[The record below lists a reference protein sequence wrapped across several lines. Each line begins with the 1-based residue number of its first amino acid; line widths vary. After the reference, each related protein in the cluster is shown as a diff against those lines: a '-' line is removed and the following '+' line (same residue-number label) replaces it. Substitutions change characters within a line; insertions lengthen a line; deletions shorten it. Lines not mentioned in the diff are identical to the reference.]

1 MDLSKLNIK
10 SLNSKLSHKMP
21 DGSWMPGLKHM
32 QKGGE
37 PEETIVSEKGYDYK
51 KIYDPSSGTT
61 MYYTKPSRGTNWQD
75 LQNGRNDRALTSVK
89 ARVFKDAPIE
99 DWENHPEKAD
109 WENQMR
115 SASENKTNPVSW
127 LRNELRKEAEDN
139 LQGVDIDYSKYGV
152 KVVQYPYGGDY
163 GGHVMPPGHIEAQ
176 LYDKK
181 TGKLVTD
188 LGKDKN
194 GNKIVSYVNRWSI
207 DEDNAPL
214 IPAHWEDR
222 KDVRVVDLE
231 LDPAGIK
238 KFITEAATFTGT
250 DKSNL
255 ERNHRE
261 IWNTIY
267 DAERSMASDKSEKL
281 IIPTALGT
289 GKKGAYDFSSSN
301 CADGVCSAIGLD
313 DSKYINAGITDPTE
327 VMDRILVNPEWKNVR
342 KNETGARVSPD
353 EGIKRLIKDK
363 TGYDL
368 TDASAKGISEY
379 LNNIDEG
386 TAEKIGFGAY
396 DVYKNYLANSDAYAA
411 RDEAFDAV
419 KENSSL
425 LSPQYYGA
433 TAADLAN
440 KLNYAGQTIGNA
452 YDAYQLIPDGT
463 IPTAIGVAANEGI
476 KYIEDNTDLQ
486 FDMEGVGNI
495 PSYWGNKISSAVDY
509 LNPFKD
515 GGNLPKAQFA
525 GQPGPGFGEVDAE
538 ESGFGNSMNTDYG
551 LDFDKSNAKR
561 TGKFKGGLDK
571 FANSN
576 GRYSDL
582 TSRYGSYNQ
591 WSQSNDKSFRAPIQS
606 AYMPMDL
613 GTRGNVAGAISTLAE
628 SSGRLF
634 GRKDKDGDGLMDG
647 AFADTKAKKN
657 RHQARKQLEKSQN
670 YDYKVTADPNDPT
683 KYVNSSLNLY
693 NASEKENPASLQT
706 VDDWNSKLTGDN
718 VYANFD
724 TKTNRYN
731 VGYANPDLMS
741 RNEKLRPS
749 SINDLR
755 KLNKKLDPSK
765 QSALSQ
771 LAQDADAFNAADDIP
786 EGTTFGVNKDGE
798 SMRYDAGK
806 QTEEDKINYYN
817 KMMMKKFGG
826 HMQEGGQPSP
836 EEMAMMQAQQEQAQQ
851 PQQAQAQQEGGGD
864 ETVQLMQQIQAA
876 LEGGA
881 QPQEVMIQLLQAGMQ
896 PETIAQVFVQLG
908 MPEDQIGPAIEQA
921 MTQAQN
927 QQGARPSEEEMMAA
941 QQSQAG
947 APAPP
952 MMQYGGEEE
961 MSMQFEPNPLSRFM
975 AQDGTEMDAAQFA
988 AEENAY
994 AAAQGYP
1001 MAQQMMQGSN
1011 SQAGSEGLIQQV
1023 LEALSQGVGPEQLYT
1038 KIIELGVDQ
1047 QQAGQIIQQA
1057 MAMLNQGELS
1067 NEASKDDRYAQMLS
1081 QLQDQK
1087 NSFKNEYRRN
1097 MNELG
1102 ADSTNNLPTA
1112 QEGTSTV
1119 TPSLDDP
1126 KYTQMLKSFGVMV
1139 DYDPIDSTYR
1149 VKDYSDPEKIYIGF
1163 PELPT
1168 YKQLEE
1174 ASLLDLLP
1182 SWWDI
1187 QYRQNQQAD
1196 PYKSDTTKSKKLKR
1210 GGSTDSVELT
1220 TQQIAKIMA
1229 AGGSV
1234 KYV

>member
-163 GGHVMPPGHIEAQ
+163 GSKVMPPGHIEAQ

-194 GNKIVSYVNRWSI
+194 GNKIVSYVNRWTI

-255 ERNHRE
+255 EKNHPE
-261 IWNTIY
+261 IADIIY
-267 DAERSMASDKSEKL
+267 DAERSMASDKSKKL

-289 GKKGAYDFSSSN
+289 GKKGAYDFLSSN
-301 CADGVCSAIGLD
+301 CAGGVCSAIGLD

-327 VMDRILVNPEWKNVR
+327 VMDGILVNPEWKNVR
-342 KNETGARVSPD
+342 KNETGTRVSPD

-368 TDASAKGISEY
+368 AGASAKGISEY
-379 LNNIDEG
+379 LNNIDKA
-386 TAEKIGFGAY
+386 TIEKIGFGAY

-411 RDEAFDAV
+411 KDEAFDAI

-433 TAADLAN
+433 TTADLAN

-515 GGNLPKAQFA
+515 GGNLPKAQ
-525 GQPGPGFGEVDAE
+525 
-538 ESGFGNSMNTDYG
+538 YG
-551 LDFDKSNAKR
+551 
-561 TGKFKGGLDK
+561 
-571 FANSN
+571 N

-591 WSQSNDKSFRAPIQS
+591 WNQSNDKSFRAPIQS

-670 YDYKVTADPNDPT
+670 YDYKVTADPNDPN

-765 QSALSQ
+765 RSELSQ

-786 EGTTFGVNKDGE
+786 EGTTFGVNEDGQ
-798 SMRYDAGK
+798 SMRYDTE

-927 QQGARPSEEEMMAA
+927 QQGAGPSEEEMMAA

-961 MSMQFEPNPLSRFM
+961 MRMQFEPNPLSRFM

-1011 SQAGSEGLIQQV
+1011 SQDGSEGLIQQV

-1087 NSFKNEYRRN
+1087 NSFKNEYRRDV
-1097 MNELG
+1097 NELG
-1102 ADSTNNLPTA
+1102 SGSADNLRKA
-1112 QEGTSTV
+1112 QEGFSTII
-1119 TPSLDDP
+1119 PSLDDP
-1126 KYTQMLKSFGVMV
+1126 KYTKMLKSYGVTV

-1149 VKDYSDPEKIYIGF
+1149 VKDYGDPEKVYIGF

-1174 ASLLDLLP
+1174 ARLLDLLP

>member
-1 MDLSKLNIK
+1 MNLSKLNIK

-37 PEETIVSEKGYDYK
+37 PEETIVSEKGYDFK
-51 KIYDPSSGTT
+51 KIYDPNSGTT
-61 MYYTKPSRGTNWQD
+61 MYYAKPSRGTNWQD
-75 LQNGRNDRALTSVK
+75 LQNGRNDRVLTSVK
-89 ARVFKDAPIE
+89 ARVFKDTPIE
-99 DWENHPEKAD
+99 DSENHPEKAD
-109 WENQMR
+109 NQMS
-115 SASENKTNPVSW
+115 SASENKTDPVS
-127 LRNELRKEAEDN
+127 LLRKELTKKATDS
-139 LQGVDIDYSKYGV
+139 LKGVDIDYSKYGV

-163 GGHVMPPGHIEAQ
+163 GSKIMPPGHIEAQ

-188 LGKDKN
+188 LGKYKN
-194 GNKIVSYVNRWSI
+194 GNKIVSYINRWTK

-214 IPAHWEDR
+214 IPAHWEDK

-255 ERNHRE
+255 KKNHPE
-261 IWNTIY
+261 IWDIIY
-267 DAERSMASDKSEKL
+267 DTERSIASDRFHKVL
-281 IIPTALGT
+281 IPTALGT
-289 GKKGAYDFSSSN
+289 GKEGAYDILSSN
-301 CADGVCSAIGLD
+301 CAVGVCSAIGLD
-313 DSKYINAGITDPTE
+313 ESKYINAGITDPTE
-327 VMDRILVNPEWKNVR
+327 VMDAILVNPEWKNIR
-342 KNETGARVSPD
+342 KHEAGTRVSAE

-379 LNNIDEG
+379 LNNIDKG
-386 TAEKIGFGAY
+386 TIEKIGFGAY

-411 RDEAFDAV
+411 KDKAYDAF
-419 KENSSL
+419 KKTG
-425 LSPQYYGA
+425 SPLDFKYYVA
-433 TAADLAN
+433 TAGDLAN
-440 KLNYAGQTIGNA
+440 KLNYAGQTIRNA
-452 YDAYQLIPDGT
+452 YDAYQLLPDGT

-476 KYIEDNTDLQ
+476 QYIEDNTDLQ
-486 FDMEGVGNI
+486 FDMEGVRNM

-509 LNPFKD
+509 LNSFKD
-515 GGNLPKAQFA
+515 GGDLPKAQHA
-525 GQPGPGFGEVDAE
+525 GQPGPGFGEVDVE
-538 ESGFGNSMNTDYG
+538 ELGFGNSMNTDYG

-613 GTRGNVAGAISTLAE
+613 GTRGNVVGAISTLAE

-683 KYVNSSLNLY
+683 KYVDSSLNLY
-693 NASEKENPASLQT
+693 NASKNRNPASLQT
-706 VDDWNSKLTGDN
+706 ADDFNSKLTGDN
-718 VYANFD
+718 VYANFNN
-724 TKTNRYN
+724 KKNRYD
-731 VGYANPDLMS
+731 VGYANPDFMS

-755 KLNKKLDPSK
+755 KLNKELDPSQ

-786 EGTTFGVNKDGE
+786 EGTTFGVNEDGQ
-798 SMRYDAGK
+798 SMRYDTK

-864 ETVQLMQQIQAA
+864 ETIQLMQQIQAA
-876 LEGGA
+876 LESGA
-881 QPQEVMIQLLQAGMQ
+881 QP
-896 PETIAQVFVQLG
+896 
-908 MPEDQIGPAIEQA
+908 
-921 MTQAQN
+921 
-927 QQGARPSEEEMMAA
+927 
-941 QQSQAG
+941 
-947 APAPP
+947 
-952 MMQYGGEEE
+952 
-961 MSMQFEPNPLSRFM
+961 
-975 AQDGTEMDAAQFA
+975 
-988 AEENAY
+988 
-994 AAAQGYP
+994 
-1001 MAQQMMQGSN
+1001 
-1011 SQAGSEGLIQQV
+1011 
-1023 LEALSQGVGPEQLYT
+1023 
-1038 KIIELGVDQ
+1038 
-1047 QQAGQIIQQA
+1047 
-1057 MAMLNQGELS
+1057 
-1067 NEASKDDRYAQMLS
+1067 
-1081 QLQDQK
+1081 
-1087 NSFKNEYRRN
+1087 
-1097 MNELG
+1097 
-1102 ADSTNNLPTA
+1102 
-1112 QEGTSTV
+1112 
-1119 TPSLDDP
+1119 
-1126 KYTQMLKSFGVMV
+1126 
-1139 DYDPIDSTYR
+1139 
-1149 VKDYSDPEKIYIGF
+1149 
-1163 PELPT
+1163 
-1168 YKQLEE
+1168 
-1174 ASLLDLLP
+1174 
-1182 SWWDI
+1182 
-1187 QYRQNQQAD
+1187 
-1196 PYKSDTTKSKKLKR
+1196 
-1210 GGSTDSVELT
+1210 
-1220 TQQIAKIMA
+1220 
-1229 AGGSV
+1229 
-1234 KYV
+1234 